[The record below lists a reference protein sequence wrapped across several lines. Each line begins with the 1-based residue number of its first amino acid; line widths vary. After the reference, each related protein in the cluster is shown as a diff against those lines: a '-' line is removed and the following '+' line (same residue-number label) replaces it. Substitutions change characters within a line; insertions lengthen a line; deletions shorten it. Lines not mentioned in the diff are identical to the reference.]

1 MTSQA
6 SPQLLHWIDEQLGR
20 GCVPAEMVEAMV
32 TVGHARSF
40 AEELIGQRS
49 GKKLDVNPAVA
60 GQTTSGSPA
69 SDAVIDQV
77 NEVPEPLPAPLASGA
92 SSLLIDGH
100 RVDILVNLHYP
111 RIVVF
116 GNLLTG
122 DECAALIAASRPKLL
137 RSETVNRDSGGT
149 ELNEARTSEGTYF
162 FHDASPLLEK
172 LNRRFAQV
180 TRWPLAHGEP
190 LQILHYGVGA
200 EYQPHYDYFS
210 PEDAGT
216 AALLTHGGQ
225 RVATLITYLNTPEA
239 GGATVFPDVG
249 LEVAPIRGNAVFFAY
264 ERAQPVSRTL
274 HGGTPVVAGEK
285 WIATRWM
292 RENVYA

>member
-1 MTSQA
+1 MAVKAT
-6 SPQLLHWIDEQLGR
+6 PELVRWIDEQLGR
-20 GCVPAEMVEAMV
+20 GCDPAEMVEAMV
-32 TVGHARSF
+32 TVGHARAF
-40 AEELIGQRS
+40 AEGVIAEAS
-49 GKKLDVNPAVA
+49 GKGRPPVAAATAASPAVA
-60 GQTTSGSPA
+60 SAGNGA
-69 SDAVIDQV
+69 DVV

-92 SSLLIDGH
+92 STLVVDGH
-100 RVDILVNLHYP
+100 AVEVVVNLHYP

-116 GNLLTG
+116 RNLLDDT
-122 DECAALIAASRPKLL
+122 ECEALIDASRPKLA
-137 RSETVNRDSGGT
+137 RSETVNRVSGGT

-172 LNRRFAQV
+172 INRRFAQV

-210 PEDAGT
+210 PEDPGT
-216 AALLTHGGQ
+216 PTLLSHGGQ

-239 GGATVFPDVG
+239 GGATVFPDIG
-249 LEVAPIRGNAVFFAY
+249 LEVAAIRGNAVFFAY
-264 ERAQPVSRTL
+264 DRPQPVSRTL
-274 HGGTPVVAGEK
+274 HGGTPVTAGEK
-285 WIATRWM
+285 WICTRWM

>member
-1 MTSQA
+1 MVIQA
-6 SPQLLHWIDEQLGR
+6 TPELLRWIDEQLGR
-20 GCVPAEMVEAMV
+20 GCAPAEMIDAMV
-32 TVGHARSF
+32 TVGHTRAF
-40 AEELIGQRS
+40 AESVIGKAS
-49 GKKLDVNPAVA
+49 GK
-60 GQTTSGSPA
+60 TRY
-69 SDAVIDQV
+69 DADAAADTGVGDV

-92 SSLLIDGH
+92 SSIVVDGH
-100 RVDILVNLHYP
+100 RVTILVNLHHP

-116 GNLLTG
+116 GNLLNA
-122 DECAALIAASRPKLL
+122 DECDALIAASRPKLE
-137 RSETVNRDSGGT
+137 RSETVNRANGGT
-149 ELNEARTSEGTYF
+149 ELNEARTSDGTYF

-172 LNRRFAQV
+172 INRRIAQV

-210 PEDAGT
+210 PDDPGT
-216 AALLTHGGQ
+216 ATLLKHGGQ

-264 ERAQPVSRTL
+264 ESPTPSSRTL

>member
-6 SPQLLHWIDEQLGR
+6 SPQLLQWIDEQLGR
-20 GCVPAEMVEAMV
+20 GCDPAEMVDAMV
-32 TVGHARSF
+32 TVGHARPF
-40 AEELIGQRS
+40 AEEVIGQRS
-49 GKKLDVNPAVA
+49 GKTGTVDAVPAEA
-60 GQTTSGSPA
+60 GPA
-69 SDAVIDQV
+69 SPDSVT
-77 NEVPEPLPAPLASGA
+77 EVPEPLPAPLASGA
-92 SSLLIDGH
+92 SSLVIDGH
-100 RVDILVNLHYP
+100 RVEVLVNLHHP

-116 GNLLTG
+116 GNLLTA
-122 DECAALIAASRPKLL
+122 DECDALIGASRPKLL

-190 LQILHYGVGA
+190 LQILHYGIGA

-216 AALLTHGGQ
+216 PALLAHGGQ
-225 RVATLITYLNTPEA
+225 RVATLITYLNTPDA

-249 LEVAPIRGNAVFFAY
+249 LEVAAIRGNAVFFAY

>member
-1 MTSQA
+1 MTSRA
-6 SPQLLHWIDEQLGR
+6 SPQLLQWIDEQLGR
-20 GCVPAEMVEAMV
+20 GCIPAEMVDAMV
-32 TVGHARSF
+32 TVGHARAF
-40 AEELIGQRS
+40 AEEVIGQRS
-49 GKKLDVNPAVA
+49 GKKGATEASSASFD
-60 GQTTSGSPA
+60 SPTA
-69 SDAVIDQV
+69 DSI

-92 SSLLIDGH
+92 SSLMIDGH
-100 RVDILVNLHYP
+100 RVEVLVNLHYP

-122 DECAALIAASRPKLL
+122 DECDALIAASRPKLL

-162 FHDASPLLEK
+162 FHNASPLLEK

-216 AALLTHGGQ
+216 PALLAHGGQ

-264 ERAQPVSRTL
+264 ERAQPASRTL
-274 HGGTPVVAGEK
+274 HGGTPVIAGEK

>member
-1 MTSQA
+1 MAIQA
-6 SPQLLHWIDEQLGR
+6 TPQLLQWVDEQLGR
-20 GCVPAEMVEAMV
+20 GCNPAEMIDAMV
-32 TVGHARSF
+32 TVGHARAF
-40 AEELIGQRS
+40 AESVVGQAS
-49 GKKLDVNPAVA
+49 GK
-60 GQTTSGSPA
+60 TRMA
-69 SDAVIDQV
+69 SDGPVDAEHVS
-77 NEVPEPLPAPLASGA
+77 EVPDPLRTPLASGA
-92 SSLLIDGH
+92 SSIELDDH
-100 RVDILVNLHYP
+100 RVEILVNLHHP

-116 GNLLTG
+116 GNLLTKV
-122 DECAALIAASRPKLL
+122 ECEALIDASRPKLA
-137 RSETVNRDSGGT
+137 RSETVNRESGGT

-162 FHDASPLLEK
+162 FHDASPLLETI
-172 LNRRFAQV
+172 NRRIAQV
-180 TRWPLAHGEP
+180 TRWPLANGEP

-216 AALLTHGGQ
+216 ATLLTHGGQ

-249 LEVAPIRGNAVFFAY
+249 LEVAPIQGNAVFFAY
-264 ERAQPVSRTL
+264 DRPAPVSRTL

>member
-1 MTSQA
+1 MSLQPTPELQR
-6 SPQLLHWIDEQLGR
+6 WVDEQLGR
-20 GCVPAEMVEAMV
+20 GCSPAEMIDAMV
-32 TVGHARSF
+32 TVGHARAF
-40 AEELIGQRS
+40 AAGVVGEAS
-49 GKKLDVNPAVA
+49 GKKSVSHAVA
-60 GQTTSGSPA
+60 APADPLSP
-69 SDAVIDQV
+69 DDVH
-77 NEVPEPLPAPLASGA
+77 EVPEPLHAPLASGA
-92 SSLLIDGH
+92 SFIDIDGH
-100 RVDILVNLHYP
+100 RVEVLVNLHYP
-111 RIVVF
+111 RIIVF
-116 GNLLTG
+116 ANLLTRA
-122 DECAALIAASRPKLL
+122 ECEELIEASVPKLV
-137 RSETVNRDSGGT
+137 RSETVDRASGGT
-149 ELNEARTSEGTYF
+149 ELNEARTSEGAYF

-172 LNRRFAQV
+172 INRRFAQV

-216 AALLTHGGQ
+216 PALLKHGGQ

-249 LEVAPIRGNAVFFAY
+249 LEVAPIQGHAVFFAY
-264 ERAQPVSRTL
+264 ERPQPVSRTL

-292 RENVYA
+292 REDVYS

>member
-1 MTSQA
+1 MAIQA
-6 SPQLLHWIDEQLGR
+6 TPELLHWINEQLGR
-20 GCVPAEMVEAMV
+20 GCNPAEMVEAMV

-40 AEELIGQRS
+40 AESVISQAS
-49 GKKLDVNPAVA
+49 GKKQLNPVA
-60 GQTTSGSPA
+60 PA
-69 SDAVIDQV
+69 NDEEQV
-77 NEVPEPLPAPLASGA
+77 NEVPEPLASSLASGV
-92 SSLLIDGH
+92 SWLDIDGH
-100 RVDILVNLHYP
+100 RVEILINIHHP

-116 GNLLTG
+116 ANLLSDAEC
-122 DECAALIAASRPKLL
+122 DELIEASRPKLA
-137 RSETVNRDSGGT
+137 RSETVNRASGGT

-172 LNRRFAQV
+172 INRRIAQV

-216 AALLTHGGQ
+216 PTLLLHGGQ
-225 RVATLITYLNTPEA
+225 RVATLITYLNTVDA
-239 GGATVFPDVG
+239 GGATVFPDIG
-249 LEVAPIRGNAVFFAY
+249 LEVAAIRGHAVFFAY
-264 ERAQPVSRTL
+264 DRPQPVSRTL
-274 HGGTPVVAGEK
+274 HGGTPVTAGEK

-292 RENVYA
+292 RESVYR